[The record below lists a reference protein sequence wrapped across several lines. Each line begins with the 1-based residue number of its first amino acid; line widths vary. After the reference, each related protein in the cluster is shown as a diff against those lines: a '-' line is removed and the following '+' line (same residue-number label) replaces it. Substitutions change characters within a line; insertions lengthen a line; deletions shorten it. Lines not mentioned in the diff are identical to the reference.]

1 MYWQVATNERSFPME
16 PKMEGNALERGL
28 HVLER
33 QNDPELAEAYKR
45 YMQRL
50 EELVGR
56 DKMDTYALIY
66 QRDRRQSQQQVIG
79 AALTTEE
86 RAIQDTVAADPQV
99 HALYEQYL
107 SLARARGLLDPKF
120 DNSQAPAE

>member
-1 MYWQVATNERSFPME
+1 ME
-16 PKMEGNALERGL
+16 PTMEGNALERGL

-45 YMQRL
+45 YMQRV

-56 DKMDTYALIY
+56 DNMDTYALIY
-66 QRDRRQSQQQVIG
+66 QRDRRQGQQQVIG
-79 AALTTEE
+79 AALTPEE
-86 RAIQDTVAADPQV
+86 RTVRDTVAADPQV

-107 SLARARGLLDPKF
+107 SLARAHGLLDPKF
-120 DNSQAPAE
+120 DDSEAQAE

>member
-1 MYWQVATNERSFPME
+1 ME

-50 EELVGR
+50 EALVGR
-56 DKMDTYALIY
+56 DNMDTYALIY
-66 QRDRRQSQQQVIG
+66 QRDRRQGQQQVIG
-79 AALTTEE
+79 AALTPEE
-86 RAIQDTVAADPQV
+86 RTVRDTVAADPEV

-107 SLARARGLLDPKF
+107 SLARAHGILDPKF
-120 DNSQAPAE
+120 DDSEAPAE